1 MDAWESVRCELGP
14 CDGCDDVRRLSARIQ
29 GMSLQSAAACDPP
42 HTTASL
48 SGLGSSSNESEPE
61 TCEDHDCHVD
71 DMELVTEDEN
81 HRPPAGRERPAAWRR
96 PVVPAAA
103 LVEMLRASGIDS
115 SLLFFAVLT
124 RGPLRPL
131 CLCLVAAWLARG
143 ALLLRCIATVRHR
156 RSRRSVF
163 GRAGIPSPAA
173 MRIVRRG
180 GGAGTAWMLVAVR
193 TVLMSW
199 CVELLLQD
207 FEFRALRLKFAALN
221 SVANWQTAMSS
232 LFPQWMSR
240 DSMYSSA

>member
-1 MDAWESVRCELGP
+1 MDAWESVRCERGH

-42 HTTASL
+42 NTTAL
-48 SGLGSSSNESEPE
+48 LNESESDTYE
-61 TCEDHDCHVD
+61 GHDCHVD
-71 DMELVTEDEN
+71 DMELVIEDEN
-81 HRPPAGRERPAAWRR
+81 HCPSAGHVQPAAWRR
-96 PVVPAAA
+96 PAVPAAA
-103 LVEMLRASGIDS
+103 LVELLRASGIDS
-115 SLLFFAVLT
+115 AILFFAALT

-131 CLCLVAAWLARG
+131 CLCFVAMWLAGR
-143 ALLLRCIATVRHR
+143 ALELRNIATVRYGRAR
-156 RSRRSVF
+156 RSGF

-207 FEFRALRLKFAALN
+207 FEFGALRMKFAALN
-221 SVANWQTAMSS
+221 IVASWQTAMAS
-232 LFPQWMSR
+232 LFPRWMSR